1 MTEFA
6 AKGCGLIFSM
16 AKEAIFITTL
26 SLKVI
31 EVVPEFI
38 IKGSVSLI
46 V

>member
-1 MTEFA
+1 MTEFS
-6 AKGCGLIFSM
+6 AKVCDLIFSM

-38 IKGSVSLI
+38 LKSEK
-46 V
+46 